1 MEINLYLCTWKDI
14 QSMNATVIYLKEAQ
28 RFIDGLP
35 AKARRKILISAD
47 AVCKG
52 VRDTRL
58 FKKLEGSNIWELRAE
73 YNSNAYRL
81 FSFWDT
87 QKETLIVATHGIEK
101 KTQKTPKKEIEKA
114 EQIRKQY
121 FNK

>member
-1 MEINLYLCTWKDI
+1 
-14 QSMNATVIYLKEAQ
+14 MNAKVIYLQEAQ
-28 RFIDGLP
+28 RFIDKLP
-35 AKARRKILISAD
+35 AKARRKILINAD
-47 AVCKG
+47 AVCNG
-52 VRDTRL
+52 VQDTRL
-58 FKKLEGSNIWELRAE
+58 FKKLEGSDIWELRAE

-87 QKETLIVATHGIEK
+87 RKETLIVATHGIAK

-121 FNK
+121 FNIY